1 MMSRCQSSRND
12 KRAPQKFGVDHAS
25 LSPLQLPVSGALRRR
40 ERCPFRPPARM
51 VDQDLERK
59 IASLYAARGQGD
71 AFGRE
76 VRVWRCVTAD
86 LRLFQPLA
94 APSLSVVP
102 ARCACL
108 TRLTIPY
115 LPPPGFPMSRIMT
128 AAS

>member
-1 MMSRCQSSRND
+1 
-12 KRAPQKFGVDHAS
+12 
-25 LSPLQLPVSGALRRR
+25 
-40 ERCPFRPPARM
+40 M

-102 ARCACL
+102 RAMRVPDE
-108 TRLTIPY
+108 TDHSIPST
-115 LPPPGFPMSRIMT
+115 PGFPMSRIMT